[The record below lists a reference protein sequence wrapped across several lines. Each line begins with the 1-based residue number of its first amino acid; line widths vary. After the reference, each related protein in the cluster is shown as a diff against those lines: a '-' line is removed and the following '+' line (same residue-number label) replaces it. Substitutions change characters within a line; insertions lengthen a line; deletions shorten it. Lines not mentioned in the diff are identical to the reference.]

1 MPSGVALFDNMLI
14 WLHKLSTNTI
24 MFRKRSEITEK

>member
-1 MPSGVALFDNMLI
+1 MPSGAALFDNMLI
-14 WLHKLSTNTI
+14 WLHKLNTNTI